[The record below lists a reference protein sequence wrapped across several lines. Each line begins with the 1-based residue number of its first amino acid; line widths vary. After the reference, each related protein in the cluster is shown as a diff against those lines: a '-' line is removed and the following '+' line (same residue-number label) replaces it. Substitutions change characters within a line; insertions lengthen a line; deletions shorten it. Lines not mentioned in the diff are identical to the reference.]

1 MRRWRRKKN
10 IKKDIKIN
18 KNIFLYFYLFLPIFP
33 SAACRNKLLT
43 FNSNDMKKILIWAL
57 PLLMGSVC
65 HAEDITI
72 QYNGSTAKV
81 QQKAKDS
88 VNVTVKGA
96 NVHIESQY
104 TSHKL
109 TVLLSGKSDDGQLVL
124 KTAGKAKVT
133 LNKLNLTSQEG
144 APLDLRNKKKVE
156 IIAADGTE
164 NTLTITA
171 CNDTA
176 NNKAAAIWSKDKIL
190 LSGKGTLNVIATGDG
205 CRGIKAKKDITIEDL
220 TLNVTTSGNHLGEKP
235 FGFGNFGGGEMPDFG
250 GFGGGFVGFGS
261 PNDSTRQ
268 GGFGGFQMGGFGGG
282 MPNFGNLS
290 EEDQARIEEMRKAF
304 EERMQNGEGFGGFGG
319 FQMGGFGAPNDSTR
333 QGGFGGFGGGMPNFG
348 GGGMPDFG
356 GFGGG
361 FGGFGNPGGEG
372 EEDEDGGMG
381 FGGKHK
387 YVASTK
393 GIASKGKITINS
405 GTVTVKTATAGA
417 EGIEGKDG
425 VIVNGGT
432 VDVYSPDDAINANA
446 CIEFNGGTVIARSK
460 GNDAIDSNPKG
471 GFFMP
476 FGGNN
481 NQEDA
486 DPAIVITGGTVY
498 AWSQAGSPEEGLDCD
513 FAPLVIEGGTIF
525 TVGGGMGEMPSVPTN
540 YTSKQPSVLLIGI
553 NIQKEEPIYLYD
565 SKNKL
570 LETITIPFA
579 LRRSASLV
587 SSPFFEMGET
597 YTVKTKD
604 YEKTFTLNE
613 NFTAV
618 R

>member
-1 MRRWRRKKN
+1 M
-10 IKKDIKIN
+10 
-18 KNIFLYFYLFLPIFP
+18 FLPIFP

-250 GFGGGFVGFGS
+250 GFGGGFGGFGA

-460 GNDAIDSNPKG
+460 GNDAVDSNPKG

-476 FGGNN
+476 LGGNN

-579 LRRSASLV
+579 LRRSASHV